1 MASST
6 LIELLH
12 DIATKHYA
20 SPQDCLGA
28 KAWLRPDQ
36 IIVYTSPRIQHNLVV
51 AVVPELRSALT
62 EEFNTFLRADH
73 KLNGQ
78 S

>member
-12 DIATKHYA
+12 DIATKHSA

-28 KAWLRPDQ
+28 KAWLKSDQ
-36 IIVYTSPRIQHNLVV
+36 IIVYTSQRIRHNFVVVV
-51 AVVPELRSALT
+51 APKFQNTLV
-62 EEFNTFLRADH
+62 EEFNTFLRADY
-73 KLNGQ
+73 KLGGQ